1 MGTKDGK
8 IYSIDQQPKGDFYR
22 YMLSLVLTLKDQ
34 GKKGSKEEVIN
45 VYLTPGEEDSHAF
58 DNWNIIPKLSDK
70 KAWKSVSQATLKNF
84 QKNLEK
90 MSNPKNNVQVA
101 LQVL

>member
-1 MGTKDGK
+1 
-8 IYSIDQQPKGDFYR
+8 
-22 YMLSLVLTLKDQ
+22 VL
-34 GKKGSKEEVIN
+34 N

-70 KAWKSVSQATLKNF
+70 KAWKSVSQATLKSF

-90 MSNPKNNVQVA
+90 MSNPKNNVQLA
-101 LQVL
+101 LQVLQTSNGQIFCKVVDTIFLPME